1 MPGKIAKMTSE
12 LGIKLIHI
20 STDHLFDGKSKNY
33 TEEAKTMPLNIY
45 SKSKLLGENEVI
57 KNDKNAL
64 IIRTNFFGNGPHYKP
79 SFSDRII
86 STLRQKKNILLF
98 NNVYYTPI
106 SIEELASCVL
116 MLINNNLSGIFNVA
130 GNERITKYEFGL
142 KIADLINES
151 KDLVIPIDIEEKKD
165 LTIRP
170 KDMSLSNAKL
180 FKAINPKITPLS
192 NQIIDIINKPK
203 IEINIVQ

>member
-1 MPGKIAKMTSE
+1 
-12 LGIKLIHI
+12 
-20 STDHLFDGKSKNY
+20 
-33 TEEAKTMPLNIY
+33 
-45 SKSKLLGENEVI
+45 
-57 KNDKNAL
+57 
-64 IIRTNFFGNGPHYKP
+64 
-79 SFSDRII
+79 
-86 STLRQKKNILLF
+86 
-98 NNVYYTPI
+98 
-106 SIEELASCVL
+106 